1 MISSEER
8 HTGEILSL
16 GLVVSV
22 LLRQDPSKFST
33 HFPMN
38 YEIFQLGWWEQAL
51 YPALNESKHYYLYY
65 FQIFFCLALGSC
77 ITHLLIST
85 LLNPK
90 RQPSPEITLC
100 VTPPSL
106 VLCPANAS

>member
-1 MISSEER
+1 MISLEER
-8 HTGEILSL
+8 HTGAVLSL

-22 LLRQDPSKFST
+22 VLRQDPSKFST
-33 HFPMN
+33 QFSMN
-38 YEIFQLGWWEQAL
+38 YEVFQLGWWEQAL
-51 YPALNESKHYYLYY
+51 YPALYEPKHYYLYY
-65 FQIFFCLALGSC
+65 FRIFFPMALGSC
-77 ITHLLIST
+77 ITQLLIST